1 MRVFAFTLIAA
12 TVGLGACGGRPDDA
26 LRVATGAVSHFL
38 CQGTFGSGEAPEQVY
53 ADTFRPI
60 GAMALLDWGLSH
72 EVDRSARE
80 VRTTFIGGFQ
90 SRSAFVEGSGCRMLH
105 GAAVPA
111 EGPLHDRAGSGPSLL
126 GEIAGPGIVE
136 PADPRLRA
144 ALDRAFAEPA
154 EPPFRRT
161 KAVVVVHDGRVIAER
176 YATGY
181 GIDTPILGNS
191 LTKSAVNALAGILV
205 RQGRLDM
212 MAPAPVA
219 AWADK
224 ADPRHAITPDD
235 LLRMR
240 SGLDLGDSTTA
251 GLASLW
257 SPSNRM
263 LFLESDMAAYAAN
276 QPLLSPPG
284 TSWTYADAS
293 TLLLSRVLADRM
305 GGTAA
310 DFRAFAQR
318 ELWGPLG
325 MDNVLF
331 GVDAAGTPVGAVS
344 MLAPARAW
352 ARLGLLY
359 LNDGMAG
366 SERLLPPGWVDYS
379 KAPTPGARIGYGAGF
394 WTNKGDSFGARNR
407 IGLGMPA
414 DAFFGRGMF
423 GQFMIV
429 VPSARLVIVRLGVT
443 HGSQEIEGVSALVA
457 EVIQALPG
465 AAGKAEGR
473 IAAWP

>member
-1 MRVFAFTLIAA
+1 MRLFVSALLAA
-12 TVGLGACGGRPDDA
+12 SVGLGACAGRPDDA

-38 CQGTFGSGEAPEQVY
+38 CQGTFGSGEAPDRVY

-60 GAMALLDWGLSH
+60 GAMAFIDWGLSYQ
-72 EVDRSARE
+72 VDRAARE
-80 VRTTFIGGFQ
+80 VRTTFIGGFE
-90 SRSAFVEGSGCRMLH
+90 SRAAYGDGVGCRMLH
-105 GAAVPA
+105 GEPVPA
-111 EGPLHDRAGSGPSLL
+111 DGPMAASTANGAPLI
-126 GEIAGPGIVE
+126 GEIAGPDIVE
-136 PADPRLRA
+136 PSDPRLRA
-144 ALDRAFAEPA
+144 VLDRAFAEPA

-161 KAVVVVHDGRVIAER
+161 KAVVVVHEGRVIAER
-176 YATGY
+176 YAAGY
-181 GIDTPILGNS
+181 GVDTPILGNS

-212 MAPAPVA
+212 MAPAPLA
-219 AWADK
+219 AWADP

-240 SGLDLGDSTTA
+240 SGLDLGDSATA

-257 SPSNRM
+257 APSNRM
-263 LFLESDMAAYAAN
+263 LFLARDMAGYAAN
-276 QPLLSPPG
+276 QPLLTPPRA
-284 TSWTYADAS
+284 SWTYADAS
-293 TLLLSRVLADRM
+293 TLLLSRVLADRI

-310 DFRAFAQR
+310 DVRAFAQR

-325 MDNVLF
+325 MHNVAF
-331 GVDAAGTPVGAVS
+331 GFDAVGTPVGAVS

-359 LNDGMAG
+359 LHDGVAG
-366 SERLLPPGWVDYS
+366 GERLLPAGWVDYS
-379 KAPTPGARIGYGAGF
+379 KAPTPDAWIGYGAGF
-394 WTNKGDSFGARNR
+394 WTNQGESFGARNR

-429 VPSARLVIVRLGVT
+429 VPSARLVVVRLGVT

-457 EVIQALPG
+457 AVIDALPG
-465 AAGKAEGR
+465 AGGR
-473 IAAWP
+473 EKVAAQP